1 MRASDE
7 GGTEMGQLTG
17 KHALVTG
24 GARGLGAGMAEALAA
39 AGASVMIG
47 DILVDA
53 GKATAKAISDK
64 GAGVGFVALD
74 VTDEASWEKAVTQT
88 ISELGGYDI
97 LVNNAGIEI
106 TSLVIDVKPADL
118 RRMCEVNIV
127 GVGLGMKHA
136 FRAMKPGGPAGK
148 GGAIVSISS
157 VAATIAFPGIIGYSG
172 TKSAVDRMTRVAA
185 MEAGKLGYG
194 VRVNCIYPGL
204 VPTDMGMQLAG
215 DVVAAG
221 LFPSAEAAVGA
232 VVEQTP
238 LGRLGDVS
246 EMADAVVFLCS
257 DAARFITGAGL
268 PVDGGMGT

>member
-1 MRASDE
+1 MSKFD
-7 GGTEMGQLTG
+7 LTG
-17 KHALVTG
+17 RKALVTG

-47 DILVDA
+47 DILVEA
-53 GKATAKAISDK
+53 GQATAKAIAGK
-64 GAGVGFVALD
+64 GAKTGFVSLD
-74 VTDEASWEKAVTQT
+74 VTDEASWEKAVAAT

-97 LVNNAGIEI
+97 LINNAGVEI

-118 RRMCEVNIV
+118 ARMCAVNVV
-127 GVGLGMKHA
+127 GAGLGMKHA
-136 FRAMKPGGPAGK
+136 FRAMKPGGAAGK

-157 VAATIAFPGIIGYSG
+157 VAATIAFPGIAGYSA

-204 VPTDMGMQLAG
+204 VPTDMGMQLAA
-215 DVVAAG
+215 DVVTAG
-221 LFPSAEAAVGA
+221 LFPNAEAAVGA
-232 VVEQTP
+232 VIEQTP
-238 LGRLGDVS
+238 LGRLGEVPD
-246 EMADAVVFLCS
+246 MADAVVFLCS

>member
-1 MRASDE
+1 
-7 GGTEMGQLTG
+7 MGQLTG

-53 GKATAKAISDK
+53 GKVTAKAISDK
-64 GAGVGFVALD
+64 GAKVGFVPLD

-97 LVNNAGIEI
+97 LVNNAGVEI
-106 TSLVIDVKPADL
+106 TALVIDVKPADL

-157 VAATIAFPGIIGYSG
+157 VAATIAFPGIVGYSG